1 MVIRLVFEIKVAGGT
16 EHCGNGKF
24 EFLTTCWGPQV
35 R

>member
-24 EFLTTCWGPQV
+24 EYLTIYRGPQV